1 MLSVAAGDS
10 FYESI
15 TRAGDAIV
23 FLATDYDVDPPGL
36 RQITC
41 SGGEP
46 TVANTDTVVLQA
58 PNGESIPRIDL
69 RGGPF
74 APGATPEPDESS
86 EIEFSLPGPPRAF
99 GLLVRGS
106 SDADSIRVGELGRD
120 TGFNFN
126 DAEANP
132 DVDFRARGRQ
142 AGLILLG
149 GGGDDRIS
157 LGGGPPFSGAYEAI
171 VHGGVNDT
179 ATVQRL
185 KGGPG
190 SDLLIGGRSLDAITP
205 GPGHDRVRSLGSG
218 DLVFVRDRR
227 RDDVRCGVGHDNA
240 FPDPQDR
247 LNDCEVQHLHAP
259 RGR

>member
-1 MLSVAAGDS
+1 MSVIRDRALRRRRGRCFLIAFSVCAASTGIALAGEAPSPGPSCSFDPESRMLSVAAGDS

-41 SGGEP
+41 LGGEP

-106 SDADSIRVGELGRD
+106 SDADSIRVGELGHD

-126 DAEANP
+126 HAEANP
-132 DVDFRARGRQ
+132 DVDFQARGRQ
-142 AGLILLG
+142 AGLILW
-149 GGGDDRIS
+149 
-157 LGGGPPFSGAYEAI
+157 AEAGTI
-171 VHGGVNDT
+171 
-179 ATVQRL
+179 ASR
-185 KGGPG
+185 
-190 SDLLIGGRSLDAITP
+190 
-205 GPGHDRVRSLGSG
+205 
-218 DLVFVRDRR
+218 
-227 RDDVRCGVGHDNA
+227 
-240 FPDPQDR
+240 
-247 LNDCEVQHLHAP
+247 
-259 RGR
+259 